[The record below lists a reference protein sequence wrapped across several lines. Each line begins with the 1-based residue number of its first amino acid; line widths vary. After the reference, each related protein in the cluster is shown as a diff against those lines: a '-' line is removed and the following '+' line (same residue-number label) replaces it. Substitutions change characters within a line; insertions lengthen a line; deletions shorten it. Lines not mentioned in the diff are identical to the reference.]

1 MEYFSE
7 DDIEKRKK
15 AIFENMSVR
24 GQRRILKMGY
34 DKWDPF
40 QDPKDPIEIRK
51 DDTNRTL
58 SELIADY
65 FKQHQAKEPS
75 AKYRQGIFEMALGL
89 INNDDRYLAM
99 YEFACWYKDQK
110 RTGSP

>member
-1 MEYFSE
+1 MDYFS
-7 DDIEKRKK
+7 DADIEQRKR
-15 AIFENMSVR
+15 AIFENMSAR

-58 SELIADY
+58 SQLMADY
-65 FKQHQAKEPS
+65 FSQSRENEPS
-75 AKYRQGIFEMALGL
+75 AKCREGVFEMALGL
-89 INNDDRYLAM
+89 ISKDAKYLAM
-99 YEFACWYKDQK
+99 LDFACWYKEQK
-110 RTGSP
+110 KQSRS

>member
-1 MEYFSE
+1 MEYFSD
-7 DDIEKRKK
+7 DDIEKRKR
-15 AIFENMSVR
+15 AIFDNMSAR
-24 GQRRILKMGY
+24 GQRRILKMGF

-65 FKQHQAKEPS
+65 FKQHQEDEPS
-75 AKYRQGIFEMALGL
+75 LP
-89 INNDDRYLAM
+89 
-99 YEFACWYKDQK
+99 
-110 RTGSP
+110 S